1 MKYYKQLFSPLNQ
14 NSVNIAKNTLALF
27 YDCKSQQSTNISY
40 SQVFLQGR
48 LSTCLQMGIKTQI
61 IT

>member
-1 MKYYKQLFSPLNQ
+1 M
-14 NSVNIAKNTLALF
+14 IAKANKVQILVIL
-27 YDCKSQQSTNISY
+27 
-40 SQVFLQGR
+40 QVFLQGR